1 MGSDPTR
8 ETPLPS
14 AEERQRI
21 LERAA
26 FVLTAARALVD
37 QLDRTLPR
45 QVVLVRFPYA
55 TTLAARGQFYQ
66 AAAEAVTAGA
76 GHSTA

>member
-8 ETPLPS
+8 ETPLPT

-21 LERAA
+21 LTRAA
-26 FVLTAARALVD
+26 FVLTEARALAD

-55 TTLAARGQFYQ
+55 TTLAPRGQFYQ
-66 AAAEAVTAGA
+66 AAEAVTTGA
-76 GHSTA
+76 GHTTA